1 MPAELRSS
9 PTFRTFRVDGSAA
22 LEATRSFVSAGATLP
37 FDALRFTYASAVQA
51 GLVRR
56 SMLASRDFELQL
68 STLEKA
74 VLGPFARTV

>member
-1 MPAELRSS
+1 
-9 PTFRTFRVDGSAA
+9 
-22 LEATRSFVSAGATLP
+22 VSAGATLP